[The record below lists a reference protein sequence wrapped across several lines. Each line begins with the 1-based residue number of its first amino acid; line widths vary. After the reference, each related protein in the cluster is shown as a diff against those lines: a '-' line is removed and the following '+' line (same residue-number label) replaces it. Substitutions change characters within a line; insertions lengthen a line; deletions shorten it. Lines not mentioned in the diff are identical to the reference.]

1 VAVTGFPA
9 AARVGLEDSQLRA
22 NLARATSTIR
32 DKRGRV
38 VDEVADWE
46 ELRSA
51 GAAIK
56 DAALLRLDSTLER
69 LEASVRARGGTVHW
83 AKDAS
88 EACGIVAGIA
98 RSHGVDEVVKVKS
111 IATDE
116 IGLNEHLASSGIH
129 AVETDLAE
137 LIIQLDEDFPSHI
150 LVPAIHRNR
159 AEIRDIFRRELGL
172 DELTD
177 DPPALTE
184 AARLH
189 LRAKFLS
196 ARMGVSGA
204 NFAVAETG
212 SVCVFES
219 EGNGRMCT
227 TLPEVLVTV
236 MGIEKVIPTWRDMEV
251 FLQLLP
257 RSSTGERLNPY
268 TSVWSGTAAR
278 TAGTDDGPREF
289 HLVVLDNGRVQTLA
303 DEVGRQALRCIRC
316 SACLNVCPV
325 YARVGGHAYGSVY
338 PGPIGAILTP
348 QLVGIEGRDS
358 RRAAT
363 DAPAGAEH
371 AGAAAGAEYAGAAG
385 GAEPGSALADAEH
398 AASLPYASS
407 LCGACG
413 EVCPV
418 KIEIPRLLTHL
429 RAREVAARGRFD
441 PEKLTMKA
449 LFHTFSTR
457 ERYERAQKLARTA
470 ARPFVRRGG
479 AAQRQGEGRGTE
491 RVDGAERGEGRRART
506 IAWAPGPLGRWT
518 SSRDLP
524 APAPETFREWWRRTR
539 GPSRP
544 PERSGRTMSTFSI
557 HDMKKVD
564 TIVAGAGGRGAGA
577 VTGDA
582 RAAGGDS
589 RADILYR
596 IRSALHDAAARDIP
610 RDYRTEDARDRDE
623 IVSLFAERV
632 AEYRATV
639 HRVRESEVGETVARI
654 ASESGAR
661 RIGIPEDLPQNW
673 IPADAPGEP
682 DPLQLIEDA
691 ALSVQ
696 QLDALD
702 GALTGCA
709 VAIAEVGAFVLDA
722 GPGQGRRALT
732 LVPDLHIC
740 VVREDQIV
748 GLVPEAIRR
757 LEGAVGEGRPLTF
770 VAGPSATS
778 DIELDRV
785 EGVHGP
791 RVLHVVV
798 AAR

>member
-1 VAVTGFPA
+1 VAVTGFPL
-9 AARVGLEDSQLRA
+9 AARRSLGDSQLRA

-32 DKRGRV
+32 DKRGRTV
-38 VDEVADWE
+38 GELPDWE

-56 DAALLRLDSTLER
+56 DAALLRLDETLET
-69 LEASVRARGGTVHW
+69 LETAVTGAGGVVHW
-83 AKDAS
+83 ANDGS
-88 EACGIVAGIA
+88 EACSIVAEIA

-116 IGLNEHLASSGIH
+116 IGLNERLAAEGIR

-137 LIIQLDEDFPSHI
+137 LIIQLDDDLPSHI

-159 AEIRDIFRRELGL
+159 AEIRDIFIRELGV
-172 DELTD
+172 DDLTD
-177 DPPALTE
+177 DPAALTE

-236 MGIEKVIPTWRDMEV
+236 MGIEKTIPTWRDMEV

-257 RSSTGERLNPY
+257 RSSTAERLNPY
-268 TSVWSGTAAR
+268 TSVWSGVA
-278 TAGTDDGPREF
+278 DDGPREF
-289 HLVVLDNGRVQTLA
+289 HLVLVDNGRVRTLA
-303 DEVGRQALRCIRC
+303 DEIGRQALRCIRC

-325 YARVGGHAYGSVY
+325 YSRVGGHAYGSVY

-348 QLVGIEGRDS
+348 QLVGMGGG
-358 RRAAT
+358 
-363 DAPAGAEH
+363 APESGASGAGPSAS
-371 AGAAAGAEYAGAAG
+371 GAG
-385 GAEPGSALADAEH
+385 GLGSGEDAR
-398 AASLPYASS
+398 SLPYASS

-429 RAREVAARGRFD
+429 RAREVASRRRLD
-441 PEKLTMKA
+441 PEKLTMRA
-449 LFHTFSTR
+449 LFHTFSR
-457 ERYERAQKLARTA
+457 RDRYERAQKLARAA
-470 ARPFVRRGG
+470 ARPVARG
-479 AAQRQGEGRGTE
+479 RPSISR
-491 RVDGAERGEGRRART
+491 
-506 IAWAPGPLGRWT
+506 APGPLAGWT
-518 SSRDLP
+518 MSRDLP
-524 APAPETFREWWRRTR
+524 APAQETFREWWRRSR
-539 GPSRP
+539 GDGPGTVSP
-544 PERSGRTMSTFSI
+544 LTAHI
-557 HDMKKVD
+557 AAKDD
-564 TIVAGAGGRGAGA
+564 TIRAEAGRELPA
-577 VTGDA
+577 GDA
-582 RAAGGDS
+582 RTE
-589 RADILYR
+589 ILHR
-596 IRSALHDAAARDIP
+596 IRSALENAEPGDVP
-610 RDYRTEDARDRDE
+610 RDYRTEDERGRGE
-623 IVSLFAERV
+623 IVDLFAERV

-639 HRVRESEVGETVARI
+639 HRVGEAEVANAVERI
-654 ASESGAR
+654 AGEAGAR
-661 RIGIPEDLPQNW
+661 RIGIPADLP
-673 IPADAPGEP
+673 GEWRAEGVEWV
-682 DPLQLIEDA
+682 EDSS
-691 ALSVQ
+691 LSVQ
-696 QLDALD
+696 QLDQLD

-709 VAIAEVGAFVLDA
+709 LGIAEVGAFVLD
-722 GPGQGRRALT
+722 GGEGQGRRALS

-740 VVREDQIV
+740 VVREDQVV
-748 GLVPEAIRR
+748 GLVPEAVRR
-757 LEGAVGEGRPLTF
+757 LEESVKEGRPLTF

-791 RVLHVVV
+791 RVLDVIVVT
-798 AAR
+798 

>member
-9 AARVGLEDSQLRA
+9 AARRSLADSQLRA

-32 DKRGRV
+32 DKRGRI
-38 VDEVADWE
+38 VDELPDWE
-46 ELRSA
+46 ELRAA

-56 DAALLRLDSTLER
+56 DSALLRLDHHLTR
-69 LEASVRARGGTVHW
+69 LESSVQARGGTVHW
-83 AKDAS
+83 AKDGT
-88 EACGIVAGIA
+88 EACSIVAEIA
-98 RSHGVDEVVKVKS
+98 RAHSLDEVVKVKS

-116 IGLNEHLASSGIH
+116 IGLNEQLAAAGVV

-137 LIIQLDEDFPSHI
+137 LIIQLDDDFPSHI

-159 AEIRDIFRRELGL
+159 AEIRNIFRRELGL
-172 DELTD
+172 DDLTD
-177 DPPALTE
+177 EPAALAE

-189 LRAKFLS
+189 LRRKFLG

-236 MGIEKVIPTWRDMEV
+236 MGIEKVIPSWRDMEV

-268 TSVWSGTAAR
+268 TSVWSGVAA
-278 TAGTDDGPREF
+278 AGAAGADGPREF
-289 HLVVLDNGRVQTLA
+289 HLVLVDNGRVQTLA

-325 YARVGGHAYGSVY
+325 YSRVGGHAYGSVY

-348 QLVGIEGRDS
+348 QLVGIENAR
-358 RRAAT
+358 
-363 DAPAGAEH
+363 
-371 AGAAAGAEYAGAAG
+371 
-385 GAEPGSALADAEH
+385 
-398 AASLPYASS
+398 SLPYASS

-429 RAREVAARGRFD
+429 RAREVAARGRLD
-441 PEKLTMKA
+441 PEKLTMQA

-457 ERYERAQKLARTA
+457 QRYERAQKAARLA
-470 ARPFVRRGG
+470 ARPVARGK
-479 AAQRQGEGRGTE
+479 
-491 RVDGAERGEGRRART
+491 RT
-506 IAWAPGPLGRWT
+506 ISRAPGPLAGWT
-518 SSRDLP
+518 MSRELP
-524 APAPETFREWWRRTR
+524 APAPETFREWWHRTR
-539 GPSRP
+539 GPSPSRGTVSAFFIHDLKKDDTVRP
-544 PERSGRTMSTFSI
+544 EGGERSR
-557 HDMKKVD
+557 
-564 TIVAGAGGRGAGA
+564 
-577 VTGDA
+577 GDA
-582 RAAGGDS
+582 RA
-589 RADILYR
+589 DILHR
-596 IRSALHDAAARDIP
+596 IREALRGAAPSDVP
-610 RDYRTEDARDRDE
+610 RNYRTEDTRGRDE
-623 IVSLFAERV
+623 IVALFAERV

-639 HRVRESEVGETVARI
+639 HRVREAEVAGAVGRI
-654 ASESGAR
+654 AEEAGAE
-661 RIGIPEDLPQNW
+661 RIGIPADLPEEW
-673 IPADAPGEP
+673 RPGGDGDAAPGGDGDGEGRGGAAGR
-682 DPLQLIEDA
+682 LELVEDA
-691 ALSVQ
+691 SLSVPE
-696 QLDALD
+696 LDALD

-709 VAIAEVGAFVLDA
+709 VAIAEVGAFVLD
-722 GPGQGRRALT
+722 GGERQGRRALS
-732 LVPDLHIC
+732 LIPDVHIC
-740 VVREDQIV
+740 VVREDQVV
-748 GLVPEAIRR
+748 GLVPEAVGE
-757 LEGAVGEGRPLTF
+757 LEGAVRAGRPLTF

-798 AAR
+798 AAP